1 MKLRPNAGKTVSWL
15 LIASILLLPGAGDA
29 RVPLDLCYW
38 REMLTRPGREATDAE
53 LRAALEH
60 AMGRYEV
67 RPSEPSGPSVGVE
80 VEGLFPG
87 WRSRADAAA
96 VVKRSLET
104 LYPGAQVTTRRILF
118 EKNVVA
124 DGFKVSF
131 EWQGQT
137 YEWKL
142 IDDPSIRGS
151 SIGNPVSYLL
161 SKRPFRGDTALEVV
175 SPILR
180 STQDREAYL
189 AVMAALRDEGFAE
202 VPGRTGLHVH
212 VGAEGASTA
221 ELVTLARAF
230 GLTEPQLME
239 AFGVSE
245 RRMRH
250 FSHPVGLAAR
260 DALLAFQDPSKLAW
274 VLAKLRWTRNQA
286 LNFKSLER
294 TKTVEFKLFN
304 STLAPGQLRSAIDFS
319 IALVDGVRTKNP
331 RLMEYFLNTPP
342 ERIELTQVARVLGVV
357 LETPPGGQRAWTQ
370 LMLHRYHALQ
380 RTSAAAE
387 FWRNDQHR
395 VGVLVFALISELL
408 LLGALTQFLPSGE
421 PSDSPGSR

>member
-1 MKLRPNAGKTVSWL
+1 VKLRPNARKTVSWL
-15 LIASILLLPGAGDA
+15 LIVSILLLSRAGDA

-60 AMGRYEV
+60 AMGRYEA

-96 VVKRSLET
+96 VVKRSLEA
-104 LYPGAQVTTRRILF
+104 LYPGAQVTASRILR

-151 SIGNPVSYLL
+151 TRNPISYLL
-161 SKRPFRGDTALEVV
+161 SKRPFRSDTALEVV

-180 STQDREAYL
+180 NAQDREAYL
-189 AVMAALRDEGFAE
+189 KVMAALRDEGFAE

-221 ELVTLARAF
+221 ELVTLARVF

-245 RRMRH
+245 RRMSH
-250 FSHPVGLAAR
+250 FSHPIGLAAR
-260 DALLAFQDPSKLAW
+260 DTLLAFQDPSKLSW
-274 VLAKLRWTRNQA
+274 VLAKLKWTRNQA
-286 LNFKSLER
+286 LNFKSLDR
-294 TKTVEFKLFN
+294 TRTVEFKLFN
-304 STLAPGQLRSAIDFS
+304 STLDPGQLRSAIDFS
-319 IALVDGVRTKNP
+319 ISLVEGVRTKNP
-331 RLMEYFLNTPP
+331 RLMEYFVNTPP
-342 ERIELTQVARVLGVV
+342 ERIELSQVARILGVV
-357 LETPPGGQRAWTQ
+357 LETSTEGQRAWTQ
-370 LMLHRYHALQ
+370 LMLHRYQALQ

-387 FWRNDQHR
+387 FWRNDRHR
-395 VGVLVFALISELL
+395 VGVLVFALVSELL
-408 LLGALTQFLPSGE
+408 LLGALTQLSPSGE